1 MQVRVHAQCTS
12 RAPSPGFTK
21 LSLPAPTDSGW
32 RMSTLIVKSQ
42 KSSVMG
48 NSAPAKRWAFAV
60 RKKKEKSCYVMLFS
74 LDCWWIATSYVWV
87 RESMYWTC
95 TAGTTWFGRW
105 VNEPRG
111 GERGCLIFFVSFSG
125 KLISFHFLFWAK
137 KSATGPFMEMRR
149 MPHGHEISFRD
160 MGRMEGE
167 EGGRMYTKPQFSFFS
182 SQLNWGMMKEGLD
195 QRSTLFVHTFRAIHT
210 E

>member
-1 MQVRVHAQCTS
+1 MQVRVHAQRTS
-12 RAPSPGFTK
+12 RAPSPRLTK
-21 LSLPAPTDSGW
+21 LSLPAPNDSGW
-32 RMSTLIVKSQ
+32 WELTYVYFDRKIL

-87 RESMYWTC
+87 RIELVPLELHDS
-95 TAGTTWFGRW
+95 
-105 VNEPRG
+105 G
-111 GERGCLIFFVSFSG
+111 GEWTNPAEGGRGCLIFFVSFSG

-167 EGGRMYTKPQFSFFS
+167 EGGRMYSLEYKTTILLGDDFFP
-182 SQLNWGMMKEGLD
+182 
-195 QRSTLFVHTFRAIHT
+195 LFFRAN
-210 E
+210 